1 MMSITDTELE
11 RDVLDELIWE
21 PSVTEKGLGV
31 KISEGIVTLSGSLPS
46 LAQKHAAIEAAERV
60 KGVRA
65 VVSELEVRLPSAFR
79 TEDESLARTAALA
92 IEWDSFLP
100 RGAVAVAVERGWVTL
115 SGTVPYHHQRK
126 SAERSI
132 SYLPGVCGIT
142 NEVVVVPPIPIATQ
156 VKGEIQK
163 ALLRHSALD
172 VSGIAIEA
180 VGQRVT
186 LRGTVRSL
194 AERRDAERAAYNAPG
209 VVEVVNQ
216 LEVSAQSREAAG
228 IPGR

>member
-1 MMSITDTELE
+1 MMSITDAELE
-11 RDVLDELIWE
+11 RDVLDEILWE

-31 KISEGIVTLSGSLPS
+31 TVSEGIVTLTGSLPS
-46 LAQKHAAIEAAERV
+46 LAEKHAAIEAVERV

-65 VVSELEVRLPSAFR
+65 VASELEVKLPSAFR
-79 TEDESLARTAALA
+79 TEDESLARAAAVA

-100 RGAVAVAVERGWVTL
+100 RGAVAVAVEHGWVRL
-115 SGTVPYHHQRK
+115 RGTVPYHYQRK

-132 SYLPGVCGIT
+132 SYLVGVRGIT
-142 NEVVVVPPIPIATQ
+142 NDIVVVPPIPTASQ
-156 VKGEIQK
+156 VKREIEK
-163 ALLRHSALD
+163 ALLRHSRLD

-180 VGQRVT
+180 VGERVT
-186 LRGTVRSL
+186 LRGTVRSM

-209 VVEVVNQ
+209 VTEVVNR
-216 LEVSAQSREAAG
+216 LEVSAESSEVAS